1 MYGDQIGWGRR
12 AATRGRKEATNDKVE
27 RKARSGKKERKNGR
41 TGEKGILASE
51 DSHRR
56 VTK

>member
-27 RKARSGKKERKNGR
+27 RKARSGKEERKK
-41 TGEKGILASE
+41 EKAKRAFAQG
-51 DSHRR
+51 
-56 VTK
+56 